1 MRIIIDHE
9 EQLFSQPMRLDAL
22 PSGRVKK
29 PLIAKVN
36 DRLRELSYTLT
47 DDATVEF
54 LDVSH
59 PEGQFVYEAT
69 LRYLVAM
76 AIDTLFP
83 GLFYKFNFSVSRSTY
98 CHVPTLPQGL
108 KRSQFIEKITAFMDH
123 KITLNLPIE
132 RVYLSLEDVKEIYL
146 RRGWHDK
153 LESLRYRPEAGVH
166 LYQCDGY
173 LNYMYHHMA
182 PTTGVIEAFHLRA
195 YAPGFLIQYPR
206 SETGGMLPPF
216 GDQPIFSQVLRE
228 ASDWGLRI
236 EAQTIAQ
243 INRYVDEKQTAEL
256 VQLNESKHNQM
267 IAQLGHIIENDR
279 HNIRLIAIAGPSSSG
294 KTTFSTRLRIELI
307 TQGLKPIMISLD
319 DYYLDREYI
328 LPNEDGIID
337 LEHIETLDIALLNEN
352 LRDLIAGQTVALPRF
367 DFTLKKRV
375 GYRNVT
381 VEPNQPIIIEGIH
394 ALNPRLTELVTDAQV
409 YRIFI
414 APMLQINQDWHNPIS
429 LTNLRLLRRIVRD
442 QKYRNA
448 SAEKT
453 ITMWPSV
460 RQGEFKWIYPF
471 QERAHYIYNS
481 GLLYE
486 FGVLKPLAMASLE
499 KIAANSEH
507 YITANRLMKF
517 LKYFMPIDE
526 KHVPCNS
533 LLREFIGDSCFSFE

>member
-1 MRIIIDHE
+1 MRIYLNQKPHTFNSPI
-9 EQLFSQPMRLDAL
+9 RLDAL
-22 PSGRVKK
+22 PLGETKT
-29 PLIAKVN
+29 PLIARVN
-36 DRLRELSYTLT
+36 DRLRELTYTLSE
-47 DDATVEF
+47 DATVEF
-54 LDVSH
+54 LDVRH

-76 AIDTLFP
+76 ALDTLYP
-83 GLFYKFNFSVSRSTY
+83 GLFYKFNFSVSRATY
-98 CHVPTLPQGL
+98 CHVPQAPEGV
-108 KRSQFIEKITAFMDH
+108 KRSTLIAKVTAFIEEKVA
-123 KITLNLPIE
+123 LNLPIE
-132 RVYLSLEDVKEIYL
+132 RVYLSLDEVKDIY
-146 RRGWHDK
+146 RNRGWDDK
-153 LESLRYRPEAGVH
+153 LESLRYRPDAGVH

-182 PTTGVIEAFHLRA
+182 PTTGVITAFHLRS

-206 SETGGMLPPF
+206 SETAGTLPPF
-216 GDQPIFSQVLRE
+216 VDQPIFSQVLRE

-267 IAQLGHIIENDR
+267 IAHLGKIIENDR
-279 HNIRLIAIAGPSSSG
+279 HKIRLIAIAGPSSSG
-294 KTTFSTRLRIELI
+294 KTTFSTRLRIELV

-319 DYYLDREYI
+319 DYYLDREHI

-352 LRDLIAGQTVALPRF
+352 LRDLIAGKNVDLPRF
-367 DFTLKKRV
+367 DFTQKKRV
-375 GYRNVT
+375 GSRSVT
-381 VEPNQPIIIEGIH
+381 VEPGQPIIIEGIH
-394 ALNPRLTELVTDAQV
+394 ALNPRLTERVEDDRV

-460 RQGEFKWIYPF
+460 REGEFKWIYPF
-471 QERAHYIYNS
+471 QERAHYIFNS

-486 FGVLKPLAMASLE
+486 FGVLKPLAMASL
-499 KIAANSEH
+499 KNIDPSSEH

-533 LLREFIGDSCFSFE
+533 LLREFIGDSCFTFE